1 VDRVYQIQKDEYV
14 GGGTVARRQVGS
26 GYQLPVTVGTV
37 VLGLAAAY
45 AAACVVLYLLRN
57 RLVFPMRGGPAGPPH
72 RYGLPNGE
80 AVAITLADGARL
92 TGWLL
97 WPPEPTPKPWTVLL
111 WFHGNGETVAGL
123 APIFRAFQHPH
134 AALLALDYR
143 GYGASTGSPTVA
155 NVTLDTDAVMAWL
168 KAHVDAFPDRIVV
181 YGRSAGSGPATHVA
195 ARHHVAG
202 LVLESAFTSLP
213 AMAREHF
220 RIFPPFLAGSGFDNL
235 GTIARVAC
243 PVLFVHGD
251 HDRTIPIAMGRA
263 LARRAPL
270 VHEFWVIPRAGH
282 NETYEL
288 GGAAYAQR
296 VRRFVERATAVTR

>member
-1 VDRVYQIQKDEYV
+1 M
-14 GGGTVARRQVGS
+14 
-26 GYQLPVTVGTV
+26 TVGTV
-37 VLGLAAAY
+37 VLALAAVY
-45 AAACVVLYLLRN
+45 IAACIGLYLMRN
-57 RLVFPMRGGPAGPPH
+57 RLVFPLRGGLAGPPH
-72 RYGLPNGE
+72 RYGVANGE
-80 AVAITLADGARL
+80 AVAITTADGARL

-97 WPPEPTPKPWTVLL
+97 SPPEPTPKPWTVVL

-143 GYGASTGSPTVA
+143 GYGASTGTPTPA
-155 NVTLDTDAVMAWL
+155 NAVLDADAAMTWL

-181 YGRSAGSGPATHVA
+181 YGRSVGSGPAIQVA

-202 LVLESAFTSLP
+202 LVLESPFTSLP

-220 RIFPPFLAGSGFDNL
+220 RIFPPFLAGPGFDNL
-235 GTIARVAC
+235 GTIGRVAC
-243 PVLFVHGD
+243 PVLFIHGD

-263 LARRAPL
+263 LARKAPL
-270 VHEFWVIPRAGH
+270 VQEFWVIPRAGH

-288 GGAAYAQR
+288 GGAPYAQR

>member
-1 VDRVYQIQKDEYV
+1 MTLARIV
-14 GGGTVARRQVGS
+14 G
-26 GYQLPVTVGTV
+26 L
-37 VLGLAAAY
+37 LAAAY
-45 AAACVVLYLLRN
+45 VAACLLLFLMRN
-57 RLVFPMRGGPAGPPH
+57 RLVFPMRGGPAGAPH

-80 AVAITLADGARL
+80 AVAITAADGARL

-97 WPPEPTPKPWTVLL
+97 SPPEPTPKPWTVLL

-123 APIFRAFQHPH
+123 ASIFRAFQHPH

-155 NVTLDTDAVMAWL
+155 NVAQDADAAVAWL
-168 KAHVDAFPDRIVV
+168 KAHLDAFPDRIVV
-181 YGRSAGSGPATHVA
+181 YGRSAGSGPAIHVA
-195 ARHHVAG
+195 ATHHVAG

-213 AMAREHF
+213 AMARTHF

-235 GTIARVAC
+235 GTIGRVAC

-263 LARRAPL
+263 LAKRAPL
-270 VHEFWVIPRAGH
+270 VEEFMVIPRAGH
-282 NETYEL
+282 NETYTL